1 MAHAT
6 KKSDKDK
13 KFLEFRAN
21 KIKDGFG
28 EGSGDL
34 AAGDVEC
41 LCYRELGESSAGRV
55 CTLYWAG
62 HRSRESYATTTL

>member
-6 KKSDKDK
+6 EKSDKDR
-13 KFLEFRAN
+13 KFPEFHTN

-28 EGSGDL
+28 KGSSDL
-34 AAGDVEC
+34 AAGNVEC
-41 LCYRELGESSAGRV
+41 LCYRELEESSAGRV

-62 HRSRESYATTTL
+62 HRSRESYATPTL